1 MLELVAPFL
10 IAAVGALVVWYA
22 DACRRGTV
30 RRQRILGYRTALT
43 MRDPKAWIT
52 VHRATAPM
60 FYLAGGGAV
69 LAGLAGGGLAM
80 LGITAAVPF
89 VLGERSSG
97 CSCGR
102 CSPPFRGQPPR
113 ETTGGWAIRRRRS
126 AVLGDARTVT
136 RATIALGRHKAALSD
151 TGSPGGD
158 TVCHR
163 KDRAAAWR

>member
-89 VLGERSSG
+89 VLGGAIVWLLLWTVLSAIPGAAAARDYRGLGDQATAERS
-97 CSCGR
+97 
-102 CSPPFRGQPPR
+102 PR
-113 ETTGGWAIRRRRS
+113 
-126 AVLGDARTVT
+126 
-136 RATIALGRHKAALSD
+136 
-151 TGSPGGD
+151 
-158 TVCHR
+158 
-163 KDRAAAWR
+163 